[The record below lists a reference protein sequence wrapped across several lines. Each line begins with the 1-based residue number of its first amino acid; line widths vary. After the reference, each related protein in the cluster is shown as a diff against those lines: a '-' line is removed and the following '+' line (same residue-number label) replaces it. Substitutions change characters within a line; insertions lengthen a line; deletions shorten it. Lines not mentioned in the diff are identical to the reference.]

1 MVPHE
6 AVVYPRSYTFVMS
19 ATHEELLRLAEAVPE
34 DQVPAAAAFLRQLVR
49 PTGRR
54 TFHSAGIAAAEP
66 DLSER
71 AKEIVR
77 DEIDRAQSAE

>member
-1 MVPHE
+1 
-6 AVVYPRSYTFVMS
+6 MS

-49 PTGRR
+49 PPGRR
-54 TFHSAGIAAAEP
+54 TFHSAGIASAEP

-71 AKEIVR
+71 AKDIVR
-77 DEIDRAQSAE
+77 NEIDRAESAE